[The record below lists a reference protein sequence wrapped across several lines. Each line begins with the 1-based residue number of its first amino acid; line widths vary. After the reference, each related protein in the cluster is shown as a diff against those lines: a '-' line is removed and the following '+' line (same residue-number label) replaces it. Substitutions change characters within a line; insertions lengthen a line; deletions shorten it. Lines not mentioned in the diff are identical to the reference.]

1 MFYLKMLRFI
11 SILIWSEYFHMT
23 KIIRSRNVK
32 TGPAFE
38 LLVQDPGSWIL
49 GPESWVPGLN
59 FESQVM
65 EPGF

>member
-38 LLVQDPGSWIL
+38 LLVQDLRSWIL
-49 GPESWVPGLN
+49 GPES
-59 FESQVM
+59 
-65 EPGF
+65 